1 MERTEIEAAILVL
14 LCIKEEE
21 RISFLFFLLFG
32 V

>member
-14 LCIKEEE
+14 LRIKEEE